1 MRPTT
6 PIRAAARQLGPPTH
20 LWGAMG
26 LLAAGLLLT
35 GLAALYAKA
44 DAETG
49 AQREFE
55 VTGNEIRL
63 NIQAR
68 LAACAQV
75 LQGDQHKCLHAGMD
89 DYVAKPIAIAALIAT
104 LEKWLP
110 PADENPPAVAGG
122 AGEPAGLAGDRAALS
137 ARVPEGDA
145 QCAARIE
152 ARKLEIS

>member
-6 PIRAAARQLGPPTH
+6 PIRAADRRLGPPTH

-89 DYVAKPIAIAALIAT
+89 DYVAKPSAVPALVAV
-104 LEKWLP
+104 LEKRLK
-110 PADENPPAVAGG
+110 PASPSGQTAAGV
-122 AGEPAGLAGDRAALS
+122 LTTRS
-137 ARVPEGDA
+137 ARTPEGDTQFA
-145 QCAARIE
+145 PLKE
-152 ARKLEIS
+152 APKNAS